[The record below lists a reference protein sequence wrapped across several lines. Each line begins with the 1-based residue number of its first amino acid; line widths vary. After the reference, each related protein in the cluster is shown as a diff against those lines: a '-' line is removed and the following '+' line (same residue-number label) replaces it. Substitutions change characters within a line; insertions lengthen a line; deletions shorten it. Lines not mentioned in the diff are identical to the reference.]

1 MKNKN
6 VVSDERSKRLP
17 RQSGAV
23 STLHVVLI
31 ASGILII
38 AGAAY
43 FWGFG
48 PEKET
53 ARDSNDLSGASEAA
67 SAQQEPRVEPEMP
80 PPAEPENIVV
90 PAESLPPE
98 PAAPSLPPLNESDD
112 AVRDAL
118 AAIPLGTAG
127 QQYLL
132 STNIIERSS
141 STVYLM
147 AQGEVPYKLIPIAR
161 PKTAFPIS
169 DDGLKVTADALGFSR
184 YDALTAWLR
193 QLDIPAITEALAW
206 LTPLFR
212 EAWGF
217 YGEAPETFDAA
228 VLSVLDAI
236 ITTPEID
243 LTEARL
249 LRKEAVW
256 IFEDPAIEAL
266 PPLQKQVLR
275 MGPDNALV
283 IKAVAGQTRDL
294 WVNIASQE

>member
-1 MKNKN
+1 MTNNKLAG
-6 VVSDERSKRLP
+6 DEGSARLR

-23 STLHVVLI
+23 STLHVALI
-31 ASGILII
+31 ALGILLV

-48 PEKET
+48 P
-53 ARDSNDLSGASEAA
+53 A
-67 SAQQEPRVEPEMP
+67 QEPASGSDTPPRVSDAAPAKQQSPVDPEIP
-80 PPAEPENIVV
+80 PPAEPEIVMD
-90 PAESLPPE
+90 PAESLPTE
-98 PAAPSLPPLNESDD
+98 PAAPSLPLLNESDD

-132 STNIIERSS
+132 SANIIERSS
-141 STVYLM
+141 SAVYLM
-147 AQGEVPYKLIPIAR
+147 AQGDVPYKLIPIAR
-161 PKTAFPIS
+161 PKTPFPIS
-169 DDGLKVTADALGFSR
+169 DDGLKVTADALGFDR
-184 YDALTAWLR
+184 YDALSGWLR
-193 QLDIPAITEALAW
+193 QLDIAAITEALAW

-228 VLSVLDAI
+228 VLGVLDAI

-266 PPLQKQVLR
+266 PPLQKQILR
-275 MGPDNALV
+275 MGPDNAMV
-283 IKAVAGQTRDL
+283 VKAVAGQTRDL
-294 WVNIASQE
+294 WANIESRE